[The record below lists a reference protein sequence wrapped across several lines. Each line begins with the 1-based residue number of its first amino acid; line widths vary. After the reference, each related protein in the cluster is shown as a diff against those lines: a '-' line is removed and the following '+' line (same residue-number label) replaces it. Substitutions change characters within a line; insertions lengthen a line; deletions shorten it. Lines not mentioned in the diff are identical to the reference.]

1 MPRAFAIV
9 VVIEFIRVG
18 GTIQV
23 EVKEKKNRV
32 ESAFNAPRATVKGRP
47 SRRWHCPPARH
58 PIAGQSEADDQK
70 TGIDIVRRR
79 VLVQRPSRL
88 STMPAVTARS

>member
-1 MPRAFAIV
+1 MRRERESYLNQSSLLAKKALPIRRSSFPAVPRAFAIV

-18 GTIQV
+18 GAIQV

-58 PIAGQSEADDQK
+58 PIAGQSEAYE
-70 TGIDIVRRR
+70 
-79 VLVQRPSRL
+79 
-88 STMPAVTARS
+88 